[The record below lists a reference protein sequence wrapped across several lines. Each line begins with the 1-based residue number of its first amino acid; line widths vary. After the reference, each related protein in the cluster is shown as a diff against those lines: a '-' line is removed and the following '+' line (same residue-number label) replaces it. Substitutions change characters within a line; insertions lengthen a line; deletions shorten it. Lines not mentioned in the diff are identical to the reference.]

1 MRAKLGLAVPEDGD
15 SDLVADLL
23 AAMHH
28 DAADFTVTF
37 RALAAAA
44 ESADG
49 VLWADRPAGRQD
61 EIEAWIPK
69 WRARLAREAGSGR
82 ERALAMRCVNPEFI
96 PRNHRIEQAISAA
109 VEQRDFAPFR
119 ELAAVLRKPFDEQP
133 GHAHL
138 GLPPLPEERVLRTFC
153 GT

>member
-1 MRAKLGLAVPEDGD
+1 
-15 SDLVADLL
+15 
-23 AAMHH
+23 
-28 DAADFTVTF
+28 
-37 RALAAAA
+37 
-44 ESADG
+44 
-49 VLWADRPAGRQD
+49 
-61 EIEAWIPK
+61 
-69 WRARLAREAGSGR
+69 
-82 ERALAMRCVNPEFI
+82 MRCVNPEFI